1 MNKFFIARIPS
12 TKFLGITL
20 DETLSG
26 KTHISEVCMSL
37 RKFIGIFYKL
47 AQKLPPATLK
57 LLYFSFVYPHILY
70 GIEAYANTF
79 LTNLH
84 DEIILNNR
92 ILRILQHKKF
102 NSDTKELYLL
112 YNIPPI
118 PKLYQFQLLLLAHN
132 IIYHPNSLPNSFQ
145 RLLITNE
152 TIHTHF
158 TRANQ
163 DIHRISVSSSYGRR
177 RPFNLCAIYW
187 NILPQSIK
195 SIIILKLFKSGI
207 REFLYTIDQGC

>member
-26 KTHISEVCMSL
+26 KSHISEVCMSL

-84 DEIILNNR
+84 DVIILNNR

-102 NSDTKELYLL
+102 NSDTKELYL
-112 YNIPPI
+112 
-118 PKLYQFQLLLLAHN
+118 
-132 IIYHPNSLPNSFQ
+132 
-145 RLLITNE
+145 
-152 TIHTHF
+152 
-158 TRANQ
+158 
-163 DIHRISVSSSYGRR
+163 
-177 RPFNLCAIYW
+177 
-187 NILPQSIK
+187 
-195 SIIILKLFKSGI
+195 
-207 REFLYTIDQGC
+207 